1 MHASG
6 PMLQA
11 SYRPDELYYWPVTWI
26 RDSGGRWH
34 ATRTRGRSGTNG
46 ETALRVE
53 VVPPLSRATT
63 WIEVVTTGRSAQ
75 VCARLPLRW
84 E

>member
-1 MHASG
+1 
-6 PMLQA
+6 
-11 SYRPDELYYWPVTWI
+11 
-26 RDSGGRWH
+26 
-34 ATRTRGRSGTNG
+34 
-46 ETALRVE
+46 VE

-75 VCARLPLRW
+75 VIARLPLRW